1 MDKRQ
6 RLNNQTIALAG
17 LFQAAHLVEQIAK
30 TGQCNENSLR
40 VCIESLMDINPRSVA
55 EIYGGEPENLRTGL
69 KEVRF
74 LTDGKSRTGS
84 SPDVIRYALSILH
97 LESKL
102 RKSKGMMQSIG
113 KGVDSAKRQAEH
125 FHTTHENLLA
135 NLSGLYQDTLSTFK
149 FRIHVTG
156 NSQHLQNPNNA
167 HKIRALLLSGVRAA
181 ILWRQ
186 MGGRR
191 WQLLFNRKR
200 LNRSAVRALGDHVR

>member
-1 MDKRQ
+1 MNKKQ
-6 RLNNQTIALAG
+6 RLANQTIALAG

-30 TGQCNENSLR
+30 TGQCNEASLK
-40 VCIESLMDINPRSVA
+40 VCIESLLDTNPGSVA
-55 EIYGGEPENLRTGL
+55 EIYGTHPENLRTGY

-102 RKSKGMMQSIG
+102 RKSKAMMHGVS
-113 KGVDSAKRQAEH
+113 KGIENAKRQADH

-135 NLSGLYQDTLSTFK
+135 NLSGLYQDTLSTFR

-156 NSQHLQNPNNA
+156 NAQHLQNPNNA

-191 WQLLFNRKR
+191 WQLLFNRKK
-200 LNRSAVRALGDHVR
+200 LNYSANRALGEHK